1 MRRFW
6 LNPADNEPEI
16 SGTSDIS
23 LLVFLIAEP
32 NPCYDRETQAGE
44 ILSMVVCTL
53 HLVKVL
59 FAAVEDCHDH

>member
-1 MRRFW
+1 MSYPF
-6 LNPADNEPEI
+6 
-16 SGTSDIS
+16 
-23 LLVFLIAEP
+23 IAEP

-59 FAAVEDCHDH
+59 FAAVENCHDH